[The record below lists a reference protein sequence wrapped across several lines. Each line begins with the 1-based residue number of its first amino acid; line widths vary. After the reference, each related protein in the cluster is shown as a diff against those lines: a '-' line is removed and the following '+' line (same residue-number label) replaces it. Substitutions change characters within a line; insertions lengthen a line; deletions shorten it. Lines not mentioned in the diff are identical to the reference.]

1 MTSLLLLSFLFL
13 ISLTLATSSS
23 SSTSTSLLHSTT
35 ISRAVTTGT
44 SSLTS
49 SCVMPVARP
58 PASLR
63 KFTSSAVESFIT
75 NFTSRLRDPN
85 LATLFANT
93 MPNTLDTTVFHS
105 DDGIDSFIVTGDITA
120 MWLRDSTNQ
129 VWPYLSLV
137 KDDIALR
144 NLFRGLINRQ
154 AKSVLIDPYANA
166 FNFDASQQG
175 PHADDDTT
183 VNKYAGFGPASNT
196 QSVSAMTNSIFE
208 RKYEADSL
216 SNVLRL
222 GGAYWLA
229 TGDLVPFTNGAP
241 WVSAAALAIATLDSQ
256 RAGSAEEDAM
266 VGGPPYLFQRSTGE
280 PSDTLEHSRG
290 ALARRTGLIKS
301 AFRGSD
307 DATILPFSIPENI
320 FASAALRLA
329 APLLDAVGET
339 KTAAAAR
346 TLADAVDSAIA
357 TYGTYIHPITS
368 ERIYAYELDGFGNY
382 WFQDDANI
390 PSLLALPIF
399 ATTIGR
405 EDPLYA
411 ATRRAVLSDINPY
424 YFCGS
429 VACGVGG
436 QHNGAPWIWP
446 MALAAQSLTSDNAT
460 EISNL
465 LTLLIESSACTGLI
479 HESFHSDDFGTYTR
493 PWFAWMNSLFAEVI
507 IDIANRFP
515 ALIF

>member
-1 MTSLLLLSFLFL
+1 MIVLPHLLSFLFI
-13 ISLTLATSSS
+13 ISPTHALSPHSTALLTNP
-23 SSTSTSLLHSTT
+23 TT
-35 ISRAVTTGT
+35 ISRAVTSSTT
-44 SSLTS
+44 SES
-49 SCVMPVARP
+49 SCVMPAARP
-58 PASLR
+58 PIPLR
-63 KFTSSAVESFIT
+63 KFTSPAVESYIT

-105 DDGIDSFIVTGDITA
+105 DGGSDSFIVTGDITA

-129 VWPYLSLV
+129 VWPYLSLAKNDV
-137 KDDIALR
+137 ALR
-144 NLFRGLINRQ
+144 DLFRGLINRQ

-175 PHADDDTT
+175 PHADDTTT

-196 QSVSAMTNSIFE
+196 QTVSAMTNSIFE

-229 TGDLVPFTNGAP
+229 TGDLVPFTSGGP
-241 WVSAAALAIATLDSQ
+241 WVSAAALAIATLDAQ

-266 VGGPPYLFQRSTGE
+266 VGGPPYLFQRTTGE

-329 APLLDAVGET
+329 APLLDAVGEST
-339 KTAAAAR
+339 TASAAR
-346 TLADAVDSAIA
+346 SLADSVDTAIT
-357 TYGTYIHPITS
+357 TYGTYMHPVTG

-405 EDPLYA
+405 EDSLYA

-460 EISNL
+460 EIASL
-465 LTLLIESSACTGLI
+465 LTVLIESSACTGLI